1 MGEESDKFDCIGWFD
16 CIVALNTIMRI
27 KNPQRIQGVLK
38 QSYPGQ
44 LNPVSLKY

>member
-38 QSYPGQ
+38 TVISRTT
-44 LNPVSLKY
+44 